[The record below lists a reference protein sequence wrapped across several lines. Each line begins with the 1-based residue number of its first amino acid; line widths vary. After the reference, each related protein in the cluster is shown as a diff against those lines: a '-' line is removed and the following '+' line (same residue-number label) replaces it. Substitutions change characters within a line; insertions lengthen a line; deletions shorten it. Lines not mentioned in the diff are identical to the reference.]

1 MPFQS
6 LMFLSAPAP
15 LPRRIHGHDYTGLR
29 GGYGPR
35 YARVVRPEPV
45 LSVPV
50 AGDIAVLPAWP
61 LTRIQ
66 AACPPG
72 DVPRAA

>member
-1 MPFQS
+1 VPFQS

-35 YARVVRPEPV
+35 FARVVRPEPAPHA
-45 LSVPV
+45 PV
-50 AGDIAVLPAWP
+50 TGDVAVLRASP

-72 DVPRAA
+72 EVPRAA